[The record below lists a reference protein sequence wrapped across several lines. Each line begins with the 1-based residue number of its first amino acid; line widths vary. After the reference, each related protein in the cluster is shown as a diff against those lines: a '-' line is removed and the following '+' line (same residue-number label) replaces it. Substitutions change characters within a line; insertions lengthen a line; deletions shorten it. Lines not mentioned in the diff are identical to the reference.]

1 MTRARTLLLLQRVD
15 VADEH
20 LVPLDTPPRAELAL
34 RRVLGRGGGLGLGL
48 GLGLRLRL
56 RLGLGL
62 GFGLGLVITRTW
74 GEAEGAA
81 RSAARSEAGG
91 SGCACG
97 ASNHLVSALS
107 SLTCRTWLGLAN
119 MAGVITSDHLVSA
132 LGSLTWWWGG

>member
-1 MTRARTLLLLQRVD
+1 VRDHDGECDDNPHA
-15 VADEH
+15 AK
-20 LVPLDTPPRAELAL
+20 PPK
-34 RRVLGRGGGLGLGL
+34 
-48 GLGLRLRL
+48 
-56 RLGLGL
+56 
-62 GFGLGLVITRTW
+62 
-74 GEAEGAA
+74 GAA